1 MRYVPDQQGK
11 IWDVGAAGA
20 VVHEG
25 RVLLVRKTYGAA
37 KGMWGLPGGF
47 AQHDE
52 LLDEAALREVQEE
65 TGLPAEVLA
74 LIAVRSRYE
83 SEGGAVFVIFRMRP
97 LEGELHPDGVEIDAV
112 RYFTAEEI
120 RAMSEREI
128 FPLTRSAAL
137 AALSSAPGLEVADL
151 PPSSSG
157 FVYRAF
163 MARGG

>member
-1 MRYVPDQQGK
+1 MRYVPDQEGK

-25 RVLLVRKTYGAA
+25 RVLLVRKTYGVA

-52 LLDEAALREVQEE
+52 LLDEAALREVWEE
-65 TGLPAEVLA
+65 TGVHAEVLA

-83 SEGGAVFVIFRMRP
+83 AEGGAVFVIFRMRP
-97 LEGELHPDGVEIDAV
+97 LDGDLHPDGTEVDDV
-112 RYFTAEEI
+112 RYFSVEEI
-120 RAMSEREI
+120 QSMGEREI
-128 FPLTRSAAL
+128 FPLTRSTAL
-137 AALSSAPGLEVADL
+137 TALSPAPGLEVADL

-163 MARGG
+163 LARES